1 MPTDNGVVTVKKV
14 AGLCIVFS
22 SIVLAACVDTRGIPN
37 FERMS
42 QEELAEY
49 NNARPLAQ
57 MIVCGE
63 DERSFSRVRRRRCM
77 TVEQMYGSADQARQ
91 LDVLGSIPGYQQ

>member
-1 MPTDNGVVTVKKV
+1 MMKKV
-14 AGLCIVFS
+14 TGMCIVVAS
-22 SIVLAACVDTRGIPN
+22 LTLAACVDTSGIPN

-49 NNARPLAQ
+49 NSNRSLAQ

-63 DERSFSRVRRRRCM
+63 DQRSFSRVRRRRCM
-77 TVEQMYGSADQARQ
+77 TVQQMYGSADQARQ

>member
-1 MPTDNGVVTVKKV
+1 MKNIVGLVVV
-14 AGLCIVFS
+14 GFS
-22 SIVLAACVDTRGIPN
+22 LMGTACVDTSGIPN

-42 QEELAEY
+42 EQELAAY
-49 NNARPLAQ
+49 NSGRPIGQ

-63 DERSFSRVRRRRCM
+63 DDRAFSRVRRRRCM

-91 LDVLGSIPGYQQ
+91 LDVLGTIPGYEQ